1 MEGGDDHR
9 HPPLQAQLCQFVV
22 DRPMR
27 DAAPR
32 DGDVV
37 AGGKPFGG
45 DIAVEQR
52 MILARCAQQGRGE
65 QVLHLGF
72 LRMLAGSADIQVD
85 PALHHRVIVGIA
97 FGHEPQ
103 RAAWRVLAEH
113 VPQAAAVAADE
124 HVVGADAEGTFQG
137 LDVHLAPFV
146 EHPMG
151 LLDHVAHLLAQFQRA
166 WGRRQAAA
174 GADPPRVAQRVAAP
188 PQGAAHGR
196 RAQIHAPSRS
206 GDAAFVQQDIQGQQQ
221 VEIGQGHGSL
231 Q

>member
-1 MEGGDDHR
+1 MRGCQACTSATVRTGTGIGNMRSGSPIKDRAMEGGDDHR

-85 PALHHRVIVGIA
+85 PALHHRVIVGS
-97 FGHEPQ
+97 GC
-103 RAAWRVLAEH
+103 
-113 VPQAAAVAADE
+113 
-124 HVVGADAEGTFQG
+124 
-137 LDVHLAPFV
+137 
-146 EHPMG
+146 
-151 LLDHVAHLLAQFQRA
+151 
-166 WGRRQAAA
+166 
-174 GADPPRVAQRVAAP
+174 PPRALR
-188 PQGAAHGR
+188 
-196 RAQIHAPSRS
+196 
-206 GDAAFVQQDIQGQQQ
+206 
-221 VEIGQGHGSL
+221 
-231 Q
+231 